1 MTTYTDTRTH
11 ARLGW
16 VDAAKGIS
24 IMLVVMMYAAYSVG
38 EDTGGIGVLHY
49 IIGFATPFRM
59 PEFFLISGLF
69 LNKVID
75 RPLARYADRRV
86 LHYFYFYLVWMLI
99 HVAVKTALAEG
110 APLEALGLAA
120 YSLIEPYG
128 VLWFIYVLA
137 LVSAATKLLHT
148 LKVPLWAG
156 FLAGAAL
163 QIAPIHTG
171 AYAIDQFATYFV
183 YFFTGYALAPK
194 IFAMV
199 DFAVRN
205 KTFAIAGLLIW
216 ATINGALVFWPGYEF
231 HPERFVMGL
240 AGLPV
245 IQLGLAIAGALAL
258 CTMAALLVQFR
269 LMAWLSWMGSKSLVI
284 YLAFALPMSAVR
296 ILLIKLGFADAT
308 NLLSLTVFG
317 VALVSPLV
325 LYALIQR
332 TGWGKFLIER
342 PGWAHIPGTPGS
354 STYISNKAVAIPAE

>member
-1 MTTYTDTRTH
+1 MT
-11 ARLGW
+11 AIAQKPRLSW

-24 IMLVVMMYAAYSVG
+24 IMLVVMMYSAYSVG
-38 EDTGGIGVLHY
+38 EDTGQVGILHY

-69 LNKVID
+69 LNQVID
-75 RPLARYADRRV
+75 RPWERYADRRIV
-86 LHYFYFYLVWMLI
+86 HYLYFYGLWAILHILF
-99 HVAVKTALAEG
+99 KTAIATG
-110 APLEALGLAA
+110 DPATAATYALWALV
-120 YSLIEPYG
+120 EPYG

-137 LVSAATKLLHT
+137 MVSAATKLLHT

-156 FLAGAAL
+156 FALGAVL
-163 QIAPIHTG
+163 QMTAIHTG
-171 AYAIDQFATYFV
+171 AYAIDQFAAYFV

-194 IFAMV
+194 VFALV

-205 KTFAIAGLLIW
+205 KTFAVAGLLTW
-216 ATINGALVFWPGYEF
+216 AIINGALVFWPGYEF
-231 HPERFVMGL
+231 HPEHFVMGL

-245 IQLGLAIAGALAL
+245 IHLGLAIAGALAL

-269 LMAWLSWMGSKSLVI
+269 AMSWLSWMGSKSLVI

-325 LYALIQR
+325 LYTLIQR

-354 STYISNKAVAIPAE
+354 STYISSKAVAIPAE